1 MFVDVCLAMRSMYYR
16 RNCGSYICTV
26 GLLGVLLTFYVWGLK
41 QNKQTGI
48 SFNLKRPK
56 FKRDIA
62 DIRLATNRP
71 HAIKVSKARENIRG
85 VLAHGNSL
93 ENGIKGG
100 TNTQKEAVPSLDG
113 YGTEFRSHDS
123 KESARGREVKVD
135 QKNVSDTTAQ
145 SQDERPLNVYIVDEH
160 HEGSYL

>member
-1 MFVDVCLAMRSMYYR
+1 MYHR

-56 FKRDIA
+56 FKRDTS
-62 DIRLATNRP
+62 DIRLGTNRHHP
-71 HAIKVSKARENIRG
+71 VKVSKARENIRG
-85 VLAHGNSL
+85 VLVHGNSL
-93 ENGIKGG
+93 RNGVKGG
-100 TNTQKEAVPSLDG
+100 TNSRKEAVPSLDR
-113 YGTEFRSHDS
+113 YDAEFRSHDL
-123 KESARGREVKVD
+123 KESARDTKVKAD
-135 QKNVSDTTAQ
+135 QRNVSDSTAQ